1 MASSY
6 GKRTWFHE
14 LVGIISLLSMIACFL
29 MLDHKPCQIPLL
41 PREELSRWTT
51 KPITGTE
58 ISTKSLR
65 EKNQTLIAEQMELF
79 IENYYDSLQIFQI
92 IIGCW
97 SIIIM
102 LFGIINIVPKHEDFK
117 VMTILLM
124 VLIMGFAALF
134 AFYTAFIAF
143 HKPCRALTTTTTTSS
158 TSTTSTTIKHQ
169 QEIIP
174 MTRANLR
181 QLRYYYSQQLLQQQN
196 NSNHNQQQQQ
206 QQGLKSMILNTINN
220 NNNNVNNQQQQQQQK
235 NKFLTTILS
244 KFWFNNN
251 NSNQTNIIQLPS
263 SPDQLIY
270 MLEFRSIKDK
280 RPVNVFEDEDDTMI
294 RITLINSLVGF
305 ILLCS
310 DFLFFFDS
318 RQHMIEWRN

>member
-14 LVGIISLLSMIACFL
+14 LVGIISLLSMVACFL

-65 EKNQTLIAEQMELF
+65 NKNQTTIAKEMESF
-79 IENYYDSLQIFQI
+79 IENYYDSLQIFHTA
-92 IIGCW
+92 IGCW

-102 LFGIINIVPKHEDFK
+102 LFGCINIVPKHEDFK

-134 AFYTAFIAF
+134 AFYTAFLAF
-143 HKPCRALTTTTTTSS
+143 HKPCRLK
-158 TSTTSTTIKHQ
+158 STT
-169 QEIIP
+169 
-174 MTRANLR
+174 ML
-181 QLRYYYSQQLLQQQN
+181 
-196 NSNHNQQQQQ
+196 
-206 QQGLKSMILNTINN
+206 NN
-220 NNNNVNNQQQQQQQK
+220 NNNNVNDDNDQ
-235 NKFLTTILS
+235 NKLLSITKFTIPL
-244 KFWFNNN
+244 FQNNLQN
-251 NSNQTNIIQLPS
+251 IQLPL
-263 SPDQLIY
+263 PNELIY

-280 RPVNVFEDEDDTMI
+280 RPVNVFEDEDETMI
-294 RITLINSLVGF
+294 RVTLINSAIGF

>member
-14 LVGIISLLSMIACFL
+14 LVGIISLLSMVACFL

-65 EKNQTLIAEQMELF
+65 NKNQTTIAKEMESF
-79 IENYYDSLQIFQI
+79 IENYYDSLQIFHTA
-92 IIGCW
+92 IGCW

-102 LFGIINIVPKHEDFK
+102 LFGCINIVPKHEDFK

-134 AFYTAFIAF
+134 AFYTAFLAF
-143 HKPCRALTTTTTTSS
+143 HKPCRAFS
-158 TSTTSTTIKHQ
+158 TQQQQQQKQQNNHHHQ
-169 QEIIP
+169 QQTKQTFI

-181 QLRYYYSQQLLQQQN
+181 QLRYYYSQL
-196 NSNHNQQQQQ
+196 QQQQQ
-206 QQGLKSMILNTINN
+206 QNSSSNISSSNVNQQKGLKSTTILNN
-220 NNNNVNNQQQQQQQK
+220 NNNNVNDDNDQ
-235 NKFLTTILS
+235 NKLLSITKFTIPL
-244 KFWFNNN
+244 FQNNLQN
-251 NSNQTNIIQLPS
+251 IQLPL
-263 SPDQLIY
+263 PNELIY

-280 RPVNVFEDEDDTMI
+280 RPVNVFEDEDETMI
-294 RITLINSLVGF
+294 RVTLINSAIGF

>member
-41 PREELSRWTT
+41 PREELSRWNM

-58 ISTKSLR
+58 ISTKLLR
-65 EKNQTLIAEQMELF
+65 DKNQTAIAEQMELF

-92 IIGCW
+92 TIGCW
-97 SIIIM
+97 SIVIM
-102 LFGIINIVPKHEDFK
+102 LFGLINIVPKHEDFK

-134 AFYTAFIAF
+134 AFYTGFIAF
-143 HKPCRALTTTTTTSS
+143 HKPCRAF
-158 TSTTSTTIKHQ
+158 IIPQYQHQ
-169 QEIIP
+169 QQSHQQQDNIFP
-174 MTRANLR
+174 MTRSNIR
-181 QLRYYYSQQLLQQQN
+181 QLRYYYSQLRKDNNSISNNDQQQLQEKSLKSIIIN
-196 NSNHNQQQQQ
+196 NS
-206 QQGLKSMILNTINN
+206 I
-220 NNNNVNNQQQQQQQK
+220 NNNNVNN
-235 NKFLTTILS
+235 
-244 KFWFNNN
+244 NNN
-251 NSNQTNIIQLPS
+251 NNFLTKSSSFLSMFWNNNSTATNIKLPM
-263 SPDQLIY
+263 PNQLIY
-270 MLEFRSIKDK
+270 MMEFRSIKDK
-280 RPVNVFEDEDDTMI
+280 RPVNVFEDDDDTMI
-294 RITLINSLVGF
+294 RITLINSIVGF
-305 ILLCS
+305 LLLCS